1 MEITIREE
9 KENPLLN
16 RIEIIADISHNGATP
31 RKLEV
36 RDKIAALKDVD
47 KLTVVVDRL
56 VSKFG
61 ARESTAFIKIYKTR
75 EDLLKYE
82 NKARLKKF
90 FTEEEL
96 KEIMGEKEGSEESRE
111 ESEKEG

>member
-1 MEITIREE
+1 MEIVIKEE
-9 KENPLLN
+9 KENPLLS
-16 RIEIIADISHNGATP
+16 RVEIVVDITHNGATP

-75 EDLLKYE
+75 EDLIKYE
-82 NKARLKKF
+82 NKAKLKKF
-90 FTEEEL
+90 FTEDEL
-96 KEIMGEKEGSEESRE
+96 KELLGEKEEKKEEQ
-111 ESEKEG
+111 